1 MVKEKNTKSKIIF
14 NRTKGEYKKWEGKQ
28 KARERKLYLRVIGF
42 NYFLRKASP
51 VLFLLEKFIQYEE
64 LHRNWFHTGA
74 NIFFTL
80 ESCSEQLFPRTNP
93 CYI

>member
-28 KARERKLYLRVIGF
+28 KTRERKLYLRVIGF

-64 LHRNWFHTGA
+64 LHRIDFILGL
-74 NIFFTL
+74 IYFSL
-80 ESCSEQLFPRTNP
+80 
-93 CYI
+93 